1 MAERRYSF
9 TAFTAAGAR
18 RDRIVPSSLP
28 ALVKSD
34 SGTTWLTIP
43 AMRAKLD
50 DRLCEG
56 ADCIEGLHVSVLRP
70 VQRDARDGTRSV
82 DDERIVHV
90 FKHTGLPN
98 DAHQLGNRAATTWLR
113 PACLASY
120 RALSA
125 ARISASAVRPW
136 SGNTTAPNEAVT

>member
-18 RDRIVPSSLP
+18 RDRIVPSSLA
-28 ALVKSD
+28 ALARSD

-50 DRLCEG
+50 DRPCEG
-56 ADCIEGLHVSVLRP
+56 ADCIEGQHVSVLRP

-82 DDERIVHV
+82 DDERIAHV
-90 FKHTGLPN
+90 FSSMDRGLMGRSN
-98 DAHQLGNRAATTWLR
+98 TTWFSIR
-113 PACLASY
+113 EV
-120 RALSA
+120 
-125 ARISASAVRPW
+125 IS
-136 SGNTTAPNEAVT
+136 